1 MDKVCSFDNGTH
13 LQNWTWCHDWEDYM
27 YEQNLSLQFAT
38 LDFKLKNALP
48 ILVHKKFIEI
58 CMSISDVYL

>member
-1 MDKVCSFDNGTH
+1 
-13 LQNWTWCHDWEDYM
+13 M
-27 YEQNLSLQFAT
+27 YEQNLSLQFST

-58 CMSISDVYL
+58 YMSISDVYL